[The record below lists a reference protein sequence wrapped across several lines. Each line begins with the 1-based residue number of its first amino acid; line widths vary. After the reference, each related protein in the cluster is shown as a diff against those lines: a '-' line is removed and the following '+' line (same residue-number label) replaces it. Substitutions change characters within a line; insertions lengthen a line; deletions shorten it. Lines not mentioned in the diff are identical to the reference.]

1 MLFALVLRNTYISSY
16 EILVEN
22 FPFPSLLLEKISS
35 GATDAVKG
43 AQNAGKYLRMHA
55 CKNILLEIPSFK
67 SVNFQKNTS
76 VLHRYQRKTE
86 NSAFTLQGMLQR
98 KSRNISVVVVT
109 NFWWMIQSPDEV
121 QTFGT

>member
-67 SVNFQKNTS
+67 SVNFQKKYFSIASLSEENRE
-76 VLHRYQRKTE
+76 LGFHIARYVAKKIKKHLSGCCHGLLVADSITR
-86 NSAFTLQGMLQR
+86 
-98 KSRNISVVVVT
+98 
-109 NFWWMIQSPDEV
+109 
-121 QTFGT
+121 

>member
-1 MLFALVLRNTYISSY
+1 MLFALALRNTYISSY

-67 SVNFQKNTS
+67 SVNFQKKYFSIASLSEENRELGFHIT
-76 VLHRYQRKTE
+76 RYVAKKIKKHLSGCCHELLVADSITR
-86 NSAFTLQGMLQR
+86 
-98 KSRNISVVVVT
+98 
-109 NFWWMIQSPDEV
+109 
-121 QTFGT
+121 